1 MTLVELLIAIT
12 IGLIVLTAAG
22 IIWIFVLQSFVAAG
36 NYADLDA
43 KSRMAVDVMM
53 AEIREASGVVGFQN
67 NGSNSWL
74 SVTNSLEANSKITY
88 SWDSGS
94 RMLVRQKTGEP
105 DRAYLTECDAWN
117 FQLFQRTPHP
127 SGVYVFYPATNVY
140 GTNDLT
146 IAKLINMNWR
156 CSRTILGQ
164 KRNTE
169 NVQTA
174 QVVLRN
180 KT

>member
-1 MTLVELLIAIT
+1 MSLVELMIALT

-22 IIWIFVLQSFVAAG
+22 VIWIFVLQSFVAAG
-36 NYADLDA
+36 NYADLDS
-43 KSRMAVDVMM
+43 KSRVAVDVMM
-53 AEIREASGVVGFQN
+53 AEIRESSSVVGFQN
-67 NGSNSWL
+67 NGSNKWL
-74 SVTNSLEANSKITY
+74 FVTNSLEANSGIRY

-94 RMLVRQKTGEP
+94 RMLVRQRSGDP
-105 DRAYLTECDAWN
+105 DRAYLTECDAWD

-127 SGVYVFYPATNVY
+127 SGVYVFYPATNVL
-140 GTNDLT
+140 GANDVTL
-146 IAKLINMNWR
+146 AKLINMSWR
-156 CSRTILGQ
+156 CSRSFLGQ

-180 KT
+180 KQ